1 MAKATYQNIRKLCS
15 SVFSRKQTLKF
26 APATIASCDASIIV
40 PSANYASIQLLFSGD
55 STSIRAQAVETRSV
69 YCLQPMS
76 VGKMNTEYFKSLN
89 YEVQNYEFF
98 TTVIVG
104 GQPTKHKNPSYLAR
118 WPLGLMTMSVVGG
131 QMNNVQPSCVVGQ
144 PLKQLP
150 MNRMVTKKRREVVLL
165 SAFVY
170 YMTLHPY
177 F

>member
-1 MAKATYQNIRKLCS
+1 
-15 SVFSRKQTLKF
+15 
-26 APATIASCDASIIV
+26 
-40 PSANYASIQLLFSGD
+40 
-55 STSIRAQAVETRSV
+55 
-69 YCLQPMS
+69 
-76 VGKMNTEYFKSLN
+76 MNTEYFKSLN
-89 YEVQNYEFF
+89 YEVQNYEFL
-98 TTVIVG
+98 TTAIVG

-150 MNRMVTKKRREVVLL
+150 MNRMVTKRRREVVLL

>member
-15 SVFSRKQTLKF
+15 SAFSRKQTLKF

-40 PSANYASIQLLFSGD
+40 PSTNY
-55 STSIRAQAVETRSV
+55 TRSV

-76 VGKMNTEYFKSLN
+76 VGKMNTEYLKSLN
-89 YEVQNYEFF
+89 YEVQNYEFL
-98 TTVIVG
+98 TTAIVG

-150 MNRMVTKKRREVVLL
+150 MNRMVTKRRREVVLL
-165 SAFVY
+165 SALVY

>member
-15 SVFSRKQTLKF
+15 SVFSRKQTLTF
-26 APATIASCDASIIV
+26 APATIASCD
-40 PSANYASIQLLFSGD
+40 ASIQLLFSGD
-55 STSIRAQAVETRSV
+55 STSIRAQTVGTRSV

-89 YEVQNYEFF
+89 YEVQKYEFL
-98 TTVIVG
+98 TTAIIG
-104 GQPTKHKNPSYLAR
+104 GQPTKHKNPSYLAK

-131 QMNNVQPSCVVGQ
+131 QMNNIQPSCVVGQ

>member
-26 APATIASCDASIIV
+26 APATIASCD
-40 PSANYASIQLLFSGD
+40 ASIQLLFSGD

-89 YEVQNYEFF
+89 YEVQKYEFL
-98 TTVIVG
+98 TTAIVG
-104 GQPTKHKNPSYLAR
+104 GQATKHKNPSYLAR

-131 QMNNVQPSCVVGQ
+131 QMNNIQPSCVVGQ